1 MSEPGNPAMQPPT
14 QLPDPEPRTGGAA
27 SPAEP
32 AGRFPAVYLG
42 HGAPTLLDD
51 ELWPKE
57 LAGWVLIAN
66 LIAWPVA
73 YYFMNGWLH
82 GFAYRTPMNA
92 WMYLLAGG
100 MAMVIALATVSFQA
114 IKAAAANPVESLR
127 YE

>member
-1 MSEPGNPAMQPPT
+1 M
-14 QLPDPEPRTGGAA
+14 PEII
-27 SPAEP
+27 
-32 AGRFPAVYLG
+32 YL
-42 HGAPTLLDD
+42 LS
-51 ELWPKE
+51 KE

-114 IKAAAANPVESLR
+114 IKAAAANPVDSLR